1 MKKQLYLT
9 VFLSIL
15 LGQRCLADL
24 KVANYSG
31 SIVFFAFGFIE
42 NGKHVSKGWTTLNNG
57 ETKTLIAGDNLKQ
70 TYFYYAMGDN
80 MVWKGTELFY
90 INKKVQISF
99 SYNGQNQASTDVQ
112 MGFERVTLGTGNVTK
127 YTIDLLGPEN
137 SRTRTNFQAAGRA
150 TYVIDPLTSAPSG
163 PHQSIERNKR

>member
-1 MKKQLYLT
+1 MKKQLYLMA
-9 VFLSIL
+9 FLSIL
-15 LGQRCLADL
+15 SGQKCFADL
-24 KVANYSG
+24 KVANHSG
-31 SIVFFAFGFIE
+31 SIVFLAFGFIE
-42 NGKHVSKGWTTLNNG
+42 NGKHISKGWTTLNNG

-90 INKKVQISF
+90 INKKVQTPF

-112 MGFERVTLGTGNVTK
+112 IGFERVNLGTGNVTK

-137 SRTRTNFQAAGRA
+137 PRSRTNLQAAGRA
-150 TYVIDPLTSAPSG
+150 TYVIDPLITAPSG
-163 PHQSIERNKR
+163 SHQSIEPNKR